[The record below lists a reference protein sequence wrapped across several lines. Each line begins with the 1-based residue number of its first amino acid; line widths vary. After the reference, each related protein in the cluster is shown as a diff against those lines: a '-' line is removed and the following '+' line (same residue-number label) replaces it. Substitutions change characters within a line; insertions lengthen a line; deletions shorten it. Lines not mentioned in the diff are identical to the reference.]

1 MRLWGGAPRR
11 VRIRSHKPN
20 PAGVLEL
27 VKRQLSWRGAVL
39 PRKPQRKVWL
49 FASSGRSPGG
59 VGLRRRRRETT
70 PRALAEPRG
79 FLARAFLGRVW
90 MHQSE

>member
-1 MRLWGGAPRR
+1 MLRVRGGAPRR
-11 VRIRSHKPN
+11 VGIRSHKPS

-27 VKRQLSWRGAVL
+27 VKLQLSWRGAVL
-39 PRKPQRKVWL
+39 PCKPQRKVWL
-49 FASSGRSPGG
+49 FVSSGRSPGG
-59 VGLRRRRRETT
+59 VRLLRRETT

-90 MHQSE
+90 VHQSE